1 MVVDFLLDEESGEL
15 DVGEINT
22 IPGSLAFYLWEP
34 MGRTFDVLIDEMV
47 RYAQRASQD
56 KQQSIF
62 SYDSSILQRGTGKA

>member
-1 MVVDFLLDEESGEL
+1 MRVDFLLDEESGEL
-15 DVGEINT
+15 YVGEINT